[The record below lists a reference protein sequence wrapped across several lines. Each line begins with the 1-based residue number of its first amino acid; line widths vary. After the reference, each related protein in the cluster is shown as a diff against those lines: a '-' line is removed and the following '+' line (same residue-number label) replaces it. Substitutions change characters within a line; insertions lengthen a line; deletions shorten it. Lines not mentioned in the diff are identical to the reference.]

1 MELSRELVLLCEGAD
16 DQYFFSQMMRRPSL
30 PSFDIPFPTDRLH
43 GNGAYGEMLK
53 AIQGAGIAFNSVR
66 GVLIVADSTDNPSAV
81 FGSIRRQVQ
90 SAGSFPLPAN
100 PTEIALGN
108 REFPAIQ
115 IMLLP
120 DHNKAG
126 CLETLYVEELER
138 TNQGVKACV
147 EEFLGCGPI
156 TARAWP
162 SEKADKARF
171 HALVAALHKRDP
183 GKTASRVFDG
193 PSPLLSIAANVFTPI
208 GRRLS
213 SFDAGA
219 RRI

>member
-16 DQYFFSQMMRRPSL
+16 DQYFFSEITRRPNL
-30 PSFDIPFPTDRLH
+30 PSFDIPFPTDKLH
-43 GNGAYGEMLK
+43 GNSAYGEMLK

-81 FGSIRRQVQ
+81 FGNIRRQVQ

-100 PTEIALGN
+100 PTDIALGN
-108 REFPAIQ
+108 SQFPAIQ
-115 IMLLP
+115 ITLLP
-120 DHNKAG
+120 DHTKAG

-147 EEFLGCGPI
+147 EQFLGCRPI
-156 TARAWP
+156 TAHAWP

-193 PSPLLSIAANVFTPI
+193 PSPLLSISAAVFTPI
-208 GRRLS
+208 GQRLS
-213 SFDAGA
+213 AFDAGA
-219 RRI
+219 KRV